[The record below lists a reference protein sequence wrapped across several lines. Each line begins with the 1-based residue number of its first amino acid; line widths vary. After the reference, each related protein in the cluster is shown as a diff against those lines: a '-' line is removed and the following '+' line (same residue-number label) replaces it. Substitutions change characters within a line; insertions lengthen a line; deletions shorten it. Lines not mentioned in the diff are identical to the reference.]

1 MSLGDLLTHAGAGGA
16 GAAIVALARWLRGR
30 EARSAAEAR
39 AGAGVEREREATG
52 RHAITTLNG
61 VNDALLARVAAL
73 EARLDERD
81 RMAIARDAQHR
92 RELAAAQQERERY
105 QRETI
110 ELRGL
115 IASAAEEVNDLKEQL
130 ADLRRQLD
138 AERSARTLAEQRAEA
153 AEALARETKGST

>member
-1 MSLGDLLTHAGAGGA
+1 
-16 GAAIVALARWLRGR
+16 
-30 EARSAAEAR
+30 
-39 AGAGVEREREATG
+39 
-52 RHAITTLNG
+52 
-61 VNDALLARVAAL
+61 VAAL

-81 RMAIARDAQHR
+81 RMALARDAQHR